1 MGFGG
6 LRAVGGLPCPTPWG
20 AVRGGMG
27 IVCRGCLL
35 RVLPHPFPV
44 DNPLPNCY
52 KIMWEINLTPPRGG
66 RNVWHVSKGLSE
78 RGNNMRTTKK
88 QANEALR
95 LRNVWMAAGVP
106 DLVTNHEAFRL
117 SVVAGVPIELTR
129 KKYAEFIHSGPVRLI
144 DVAVFVAVKI
154 HKTKEN

>member
-1 MGFGG
+1 MFGMS
-6 LRAVGGLPCPTPWG
+6 A
-20 AVRGGMG
+20 RGWQ
-27 IVCRGCLL
+27 IRGT
-35 RVLPHPFPV
+35 
-44 DNPLPNCY
+44 D
-52 KIMWEINLTPPRGG
+52 
-66 RNVWHVSKGLSE
+66 
-78 RGNNMRTTKK
+78 MRTTKK

-95 LRNVWMAAGVP
+95 LRTVWMAAGVP

>member
-1 MGFGG
+1 MFGMS
-6 LRAVGGLPCPTPWG
+6 A
-20 AVRGGMG
+20 RGWQT
-27 IVCRGCLL
+27 RGT
-35 RVLPHPFPV
+35 
-44 DNPLPNCY
+44 D
-52 KIMWEINLTPPRGG
+52 
-66 RNVWHVSKGLSE
+66 
-78 RGNNMRTTKK
+78 MRTTKK